1 MKIKLSFSPDESQKA
16 EEILAD
22 LLQQLPHSRL
32 HRKSDKPLFMQL
44 YLTTKHTKKADCCG
58 KND

>member
-22 LLQQLPHSRL
+22 LLQRLPHTRV
-32 HRKSDKPLFMQL
+32 HKKSDKPPFVQI
-44 YLTTKHTKKADCCG
+44 YLTTKHIKKADYCG
-58 KND
+58 KNS